1 MGVRGLRSYIQE
13 HRDKF
18 LQDFKLKDTKLVIDG
33 SNLLYFLNSHF
44 EEENIYG
51 GNYDHFNTK
60 CRDFFNTLLK
70 CKILPIVVF
79 DGADDPDNMKL
90 ETILKRLDA
99 RFSRVKKWKTK
110 EILPILS
117 KPLLYQILDELKVP
131 HIATVY
137 EADKEIAVLASRYE
151 CPVVTNDSDFYVY
164 DLKGGSIS
172 MACMI
177 EKERMDVNG
186 SFYIPVK
193 LYRREAVLKELFK
206 MENDELIFPVF
217 ATLTGND
224 FFDPSSITLNYPKRP
239 REQMS
244 FARRNI
250 RVVVEYVCRA
260 EFESGQKAY
269 DYICSQLSQAQRE
282 QFKYS
287 VDSYLDTKQFTLFD
301 LEAFIANLTHG
312 HSKEISILYERPST
326 EGNLSLQELS
336 LDEPEKLETEPSSST
351 DDSASMPRQAHNH
364 RQQDEK
370 YMKILSL
377 EAYHYKIKTET
388 TYHPGLLMRL

>member
-1 MGVRGLRSYIQE
+1 MGVQGLWSYIQE
-13 HRDKF
+13 HQDKYF
-18 LQDFKLKDTKLVIDG
+18 QDCKLKDTKLVIDG
-33 SNLLYFLNSHF
+33 SNLLYFLYNHF
-44 EEENIYG
+44 ENKNIYG
-51 GNYDHFNTK
+51 GNYNHFYTK
-60 CRDFFNTLLK
+60 CRAFFNTLLK

-172 MACMI
+172 MEYMI
-177 EKERMDVNG
+177 KKERTDING

-193 LYRREAVLKELFK
+193 LYRRDAVLKELFK
-206 MENDELIFPVF
+206 MENDELIFSVF

-224 FFDPSSITLNYPKRP
+224 FFNPSGITLNYPYESGEK
-239 REQMS
+239 MS
-244 FARRNI
+244 FARSNI
-250 RVVVEYVCRA
+250 RDVAKYICEA
-260 EFESGQKAY
+260 KFESGQVAY
-269 DYICSQLSQAQRE
+269 DYICSQS
-282 QFKYS
+282 
-287 VDSYLDTKQFTLFD
+287 TKR
-301 LEAFIANLTHG
+301 AV
-312 HSKEISILYERPST
+312 
-326 EGNLSLQELS
+326 
-336 LDEPEKLETEPSSST
+336 
-351 DDSASMPRQAHNH
+351 
-364 RQQDEK
+364 
-370 YMKILSL
+370 
-377 EAYHYKIKTET
+377 
-388 TYHPGLLMRL
+388 